1 MPTAFLREKLEGLVV
16 RNANKRKPE
25 ITLELS
31 ADKDSFLKDVRPAGA
46 GVSFAQFAV

>member
-1 MPTAFLREKLEGLVV
+1 M
-16 RNANKRKPE
+16 
-25 ITLELS
+25 S